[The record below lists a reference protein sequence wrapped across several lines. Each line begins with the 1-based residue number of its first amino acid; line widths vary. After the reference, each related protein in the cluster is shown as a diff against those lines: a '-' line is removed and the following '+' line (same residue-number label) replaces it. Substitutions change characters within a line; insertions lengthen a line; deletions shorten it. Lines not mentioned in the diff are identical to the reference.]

1 MYFTFVYFAL
11 KIKCKICAL
20 QHFTLILLY
29 NSVNETKVIYKSA
42 FFYRHAAP
50 LATKPGKAL
59 GSKTTLLAYGAFR
72 AARKIAFP
80 PVMSM
85 FHC

>member
-1 MYFTFVYFAL
+1 MKARNKQYMNINPFV
-11 KIKCKICAL
+11 
-20 QHFTLILLY
+20 
-29 NSVNETKVIYKSA
+29 
-42 FFYRHAAP
+42 YRHAAP

-59 GSKTTLLAYGAFR
+59 GSKTTLFAYGAFR

-80 PVMSM
+80 PVMSV

>member
-1 MYFTFVYFAL
+1 MFHS
-11 KIKCKICAL
+11 I
-20 QHFTLILLY
+20 LIPL
-29 NSVNETKVIYKSA
+29 TKRKQYMNINPF

-59 GSKTTLLAYGAFR
+59 DSKTTLLAYGAFR

-80 PVMSM
+80 PVMSV
-85 FHC
+85 FHCW